1 MGEVMER
8 EQNTGQH
15 FTNEIVMNEYTI
27 REILSGIWKYKTG
40 RNKLP
45 VVIYLLAVCAPV
57 VYALVTGKQ
66 EYILLAAVIGLGG
79 LVCLFVYVGIVAYS
93 GAKKREKVLRQTIEK
108 YGKEV
113 ILRIDIVE
121 NISYNFNNTEK
132 TVTYHEIE
140 KIIELDTYLI
150 LQLKSGLNL
159 PIWKLGF
166 TRGNW
171 EDFIPFFKQKT
182 GKK

>member
-1 MGEVMER
+1 MTMVS
-8 EQNTGQH
+8 
-15 FTNEIVMNEYTI
+15 FLNEKTVDKI
-27 REILSGIWKYKTG
+27 REEWERQWKE
-40 RNKLP
+40 NK
-45 VVIYLLAVCAPV
+45 IQGTFSRFFAPL
-57 VYALVTGKQ
+57 YALVTGKQ

-113 ILRIDIVE
+113 ILRIDIGE

-150 LQLKSGLNL
+150 LQLKNGLNL